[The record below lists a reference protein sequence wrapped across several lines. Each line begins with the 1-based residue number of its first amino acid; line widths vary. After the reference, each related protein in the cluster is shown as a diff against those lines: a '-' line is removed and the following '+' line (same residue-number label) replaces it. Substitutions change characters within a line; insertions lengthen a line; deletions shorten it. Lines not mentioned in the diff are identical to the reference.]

1 MKNQTKLLALLM
13 VICEITTQFFL
24 QKGVN
29 KKMSIK
35 NINMVIG
42 LAIGFFIN
50 VFYFMMLNLGVDL
63 AVANTLIDGGG
74 AVGIVL
80 LGFLVF
86 KQKLTVKQM
95 VGILLTIF
103 GVILIS

>member
-1 MKNQTKLLALLM
+1 MKNQTKLLASLM
-13 VICEITTQFFL
+13 VICEIATQFFL

-29 KKMSIK
+29 KKISIK
-35 NINMVIG
+35 NINLVIG
-42 LAIGFFIN
+42 LLIGFFIN

-86 KQKLTVKQM
+86 KQKITVKQM

>member
-1 MKNQTKLLALLM
+1 MKNKTKLLAFLM
-13 VICEITTQFFL
+13 IACEIMAQFFL

-29 KKMSIK
+29 KKMSFK

-42 LAIGFFIN
+42 LLIGFFIN

-86 KQKLTVKQM
+86 KQKLSVKQM

>member
-1 MKNQTKLLALLM
+1 
-13 VICEITTQFFL
+13 
-24 QKGVN
+24 
-29 KKMSIK
+29 
-35 NINMVIG
+35 
-42 LAIGFFIN
+42 
-50 VFYFMMLNLGVDL
+50 MMLNLGVDL

>member
-1 MKNQTKLLALLM
+1 MKNKTKLLAFLM
-13 VICEITTQFFL
+13 IVCEIMTQFFL

-42 LAIGFFIN
+42 LLIGFFIN

-86 KQKLTVKQM
+86 KQKITVKQM

>member
-1 MKNQTKLLALLM
+1 MKTQTKALAFLM
-13 VICEITTQFFL
+13 IVCEILAQFFL

-74 AVGIVL
+74 AIGIVL
-80 LGFLVF
+80 LGFLIF
-86 KQKLTVKQM
+86 KQKITAKQM